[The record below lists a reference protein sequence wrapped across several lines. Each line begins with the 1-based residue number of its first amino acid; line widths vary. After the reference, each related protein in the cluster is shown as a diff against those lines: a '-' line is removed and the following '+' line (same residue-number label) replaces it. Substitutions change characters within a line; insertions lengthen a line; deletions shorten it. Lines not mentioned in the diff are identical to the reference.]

1 MNKDKKTQSEN
12 QELNRRD
19 FLATGTFASL
29 FGAMSVVEIKAQDK
43 SAEGETKYDASAS
56 PPVGMGVIGCGTRG
70 REILENLAQ
79 LPNAPVKAICDHY
92 PAYLRRGARI
102 AKDAVKYENY
112 QDLLGD
118 SNVEAV
124 IVATPTHQH
133 KDIVIDC
140 LNAGKHVFVE
150 APLAHTI
157 EDARAIAQAAKK
169 NRKVHFQVGLQNRSD
184 PQRHFLNNFIKTGV
198 MGRDAMGRAQWHKK
212 QSWKRFSPNAERQ
225 KEINWRTKK
234 EISLG
239 VVGEIGIHQ
248 LDAANWT
255 YAKKPV
261 AVTGFGS
268 FIQWNK
274 DQQDVPNTVQVVLE
288 YPGGTNMIFHAT
300 LANSF
305 DSEHE
310 VYYGSDSAIMVRG
323 DKAWM
328 FKEADSPL
336 LGWEVYARKDKFH
349 QEEGVALV
357 MNATKLKAQGDDG
370 EDAQVFKETPVFYAL
385 QAFASNS
392 YAHKSGVEDFTDLF
406 GDDPV
411 ALADYL
417 VDIEKEKLPYADYE
431 TGFQAAVTVIKAN
444 EAVTSGKRIEYQKEW
459 FEIG

>member
-1 MNKDKKTQSEN
+1 MKKDQQNQSEN

-43 SAEGETKYDASAS
+43 AAEGETKYDASAS
-56 PPVGMGVIGCGTRG
+56 PPVGMGLIGCGTRG

-79 LPNAPVKAICDHY
+79 IKNGPVKAICDHY

-102 AKDAVKYENY
+102 AKEAAKYENY
-112 QDLLGD
+112 KDLLGD

-133 KDIVIDC
+133 KQIVIDC

-157 EDARAIAQAAKK
+157 EDARAIARAAKK

-212 QSWKRFSPNAERQ
+212 QSWKRFSPNNDRQ
-225 KEINWRTKK
+225 KEINWRTRKD
-234 EISLG
+234 ISLG

-261 AVTGFGS
+261 AVSGFGS

-274 DQQDVPNTVQVVLE
+274 DQQDVPNTVQVILE

-310 VYYGSDSAIMVRG
+310 IYYGSDSAIMVRA

-336 LGWEVYARKDKFH
+336 LGWEVYARKDKFY

-357 MNATKLKAQGDDG
+357 MNATKLKAQGEDG
-370 EDAQVFKETPVFYAL
+370 EDAQVFKETPLYYAL

-411 ALADYL
+411 ALADHL
-417 VDIEKEKLPYADYE
+417 VDVEKEKLPYADYE
-431 TGFQAAVTVIKAN
+431 VGFQAAVTVIKAN
-444 EAVTSGKRIEYQKEW
+444 EAVTSGKRIEYRKEW